1 MAVRHAAYH
10 TNTAHLTGTQTLSRV
25 NRGDTSPAPASRFDP
40 FQPVVEMHLFECA
53 FGQIYDL
60 QRRLEIAG
68 GETAFRFRNDARDAA
83 GNDTAS
89 IFPGPR
95 SQVDDPVRLCDG
107 AHVMFDDYDGIAGVY
122 EALQV
127 LHQPVAIG
135 GVKPRSWLV
144 EDVDRV
150 AALSALQFS
159 RQLDALR
166 LPARQLGRR
175 LTEPQIAK
183 TDLPQ
188 HVEGAHHRCLA
199 SEEIARI
206 VDRQFEHLGDIA
218 APD

>member
-1 MAVRHAAYH
+1 MAVRHAAYR

-25 NRGDTSPAPASRFDP
+25 NPGDTSPAPASRSDP
-40 FQPVVEMHLFECA
+40 FQRVVQSHLIEHA
-53 FGQIYDL
+53 FVQIYNL

-68 GETAFRFRNDARDAA
+68 SETAFRFRNDAREAA
-83 GNDTAS
+83 GNDTAP
-89 IFPGPR
+89 IFPGSR
-95 SQVDDPVRLCDG
+95 SQVDDPVRLRDG

-122 EALQV
+122 ESLQV

-144 EDVDRV
+144 EDIDRV

-159 RQLDALR
+159 RQLNALR
-166 LPARQLGRR
+166 LPARQLGRW

-188 HVEGAHHRCLA
+188 HVE
-199 SEEIARI
+199 
-206 VDRQFEHLGDIA
+206 
-218 APD
+218 